1 MKVSQKICLII
12 AIFFISATGV
22 WAGFN
27 YDSAQNYFLIDS
39 FLKAGGNSIVVG
51 NVLNDNLKN
60 EAGANTTNF
69 LGISDNLIFLDSAG
83 EFKSGTRLINK
94 DTFSTSAINFKTNHN
109 VVIMPIG
116 GVGSLSLPSDNVN
129 MNQNFRVKGGM
140 AFDGRDLSGIMNKN
154 LYVDWVWASQIKLL
168 SVDQLIIP
176 SQTLLVI
183 AQQTGGMQITADRIT
198 FDNAPFCEIET
209 WNVQENVDD
218 ATVVK
223 TDPDTDPDATVDADE
238 TDHCTDTSTKSKSS
252 KRTCC
257 KKYFSVFDMN
267 AKGGKM
273 VCCRF
278 SSARLSL

>member
-1 MKVSQKICLII
+1 MKVSRKICLIT
-12 AIFFISATGV
+12 AIFLLSATGV

-39 FLKAGGNSIVVG
+39 FLKAEGNSIVVG
-51 NVLNDNLKN
+51 NIFNDNLKN

-83 EFKSGTRLINK
+83 EFKSGSRLINK
-94 DTFSTSAINFKTNHN
+94 DTFSTSAINFKTNRN

-116 GVGSLSLPSDNVN
+116 GVGSLSLLGGKVN
-129 MNQNFRVKGGM
+129 MNDNFRVKGGM
-140 AFDGRDLSGIMNKN
+140 AFDGRDLSGIMDKN
-154 LYVDWVWASQIKLL
+154 LYVSKVLASNFVLL

-176 SQTLLVI
+176 SQTLLT
-183 AQQTGGMQITADRIT
+183 TGGPGLAITANKIT
-198 FDNAPFCEIET
+198 FDNTPFCETET
-209 WNVQENVDD
+209 WNVQENKDN

-223 TDPDTDPDATVDADE
+223 TGDDKDPDATVDADE
-238 TDHCTDTSTKSKSS
+238 TDHCTATSSKSKTA

-257 KKYFSVFDMN
+257 KKYFLLFNMDAS
-267 AKGGKM
+267 AGRM

-278 SSARLSL
+278 ASSRLHF